1 MMEKLRAD
9 KKKSPTPTREEMINM
24 AVKVAKKIAVNFA
37 EVFKQLS
44 MVWKITWYAISYLIL
59 LEVTWLNFERNH
71 WNPVPLTQF
80 RV

>member
-1 MMEKLRAD
+1 MMEKLRTD
-9 KKKSPTPTREEMINM
+9 KKKSPTMINM

-71 WNPVPLTQF
+71 WDPVPLTQF